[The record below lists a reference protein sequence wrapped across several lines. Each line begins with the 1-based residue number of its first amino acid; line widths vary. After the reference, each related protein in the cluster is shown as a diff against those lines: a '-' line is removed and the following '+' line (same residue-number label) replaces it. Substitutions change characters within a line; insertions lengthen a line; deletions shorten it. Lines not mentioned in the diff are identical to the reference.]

1 MKLKNM
7 NKIHV
12 KNKKEQEWKKYW
24 IVTFC
29 VRCGAIDLGLL
40 PPFPPHVRSLI
51 HLASHQSHR
60 KSNQSREIR
69 ENQCQ
74 SRENPRPSRET
85 RKNQYWSH
93 QSLAISSQKNQDE
106 VLESLSDQPNQTKR
120 VKWKKTKSPWAAS
133 ASSSEW
139 RSSWW
144 SWASTWRPALDLLDN
159 DKEATDHKPGAALAA
174 APCLVHLSWG
184 HLCQV
189 VCSLSEKYWHSFP
202 FEAGQLVGLLQLLP
216 GEGENQAQAL
226 KSMLLVCF
234 YWEGCF
240 EVGF

>member
-29 VRCGAIDLGLL
+29 VRCGAINLGLL

-74 SRENPRPSRET
+74 SRENHHPSRET

-93 QSLAISSQKNQDE
+93 QSLSMSSQRKSRQKPRFDHGKR
-106 VLESLSDQPNQTKR
+106 LWPTKLKR
-120 VKWKKTKSPWAAS
+120 VKWKKDKVTLSRKCFLLRVEIFLMILSLNLAAS
-133 ASSSEW
+133 S
-139 RSSWW
+139 RSSGQWQGGD
-144 SWASTWRPALDLLDN
+144 RPQTGGSLGSGSL
-159 DKEATDHKPGAALAA
+159 
-174 APCLVHLSWG
+174 PCPPFLG
-184 HLCQV
+184 T
-189 VCSLSEKYWHSFP
+189 SL
-202 FEAGQLVGLLQLLP
+202 
-216 GEGENQAQAL
+216 
-226 KSMLLVCF
+226 
-234 YWEGCF
+234 
-240 EVGF
+240 